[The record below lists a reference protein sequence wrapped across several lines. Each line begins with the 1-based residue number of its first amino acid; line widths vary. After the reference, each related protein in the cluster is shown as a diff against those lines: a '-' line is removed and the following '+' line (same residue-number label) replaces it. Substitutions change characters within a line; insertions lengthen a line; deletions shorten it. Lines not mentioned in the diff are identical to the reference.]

1 MTYTALCRYT
11 SYQAYLD
18 DEQLP
23 PEKNYRLLSTGEAI
37 EVPGE
42 DDGNL
47 WLASFLFAALLKIKG
62 YSFFE
67 FIRVG
72 NKELQVNPVGDQRIN
87 RKPDL
92 LVMQPEHLAEAKQA
106 IKLGMSAPAFVAEVV
121 SPGKEESDN
130 YLRDY
135 VWKRQQ
141 YQDWQIP
148 EYWIIDPHRE
158 KVTVLTLVDEVYQEV
173 VYSGESKIVC
183 TAFPALVLTAE
194 QIFAGEV

>member
-1 MTYTALCRYT
+1 MTYTLQRYA

-18 DEQLP
+18 DEQLQ
-23 PEKNYRLLSTGEAI
+23 PEKNYRLLVTGEVV
-37 EVPGE
+37 EVPSE

-47 WLASFLFAALLKIKG
+47 WLANFLFATLLKIKG

-67 FIRVG
+67 FVRTG
-72 NKELQVNPVGDQRIN
+72 SKEIQVNPVGNQRVN

-92 LVMQPEHLAEAKQA
+92 MVIRPEHLEKAKQA
-106 IKLGMSAPAFVAEVV
+106 ITLGMPAPAFVAEVV
-121 SPGKEESDN
+121 GPGNEESDN

-148 EYWIIDPHRE
+148 EYWIIDPHRQQ
-158 KVTVLTLVDEVYQEV
+158 VTVLTLVDEVYKEA

-183 TAFPALVLTAE
+183 TAFPDLILSAD
-194 QIFAGEV
+194 QFFAGKV